1 MTQTVPE
8 IAPPMAAQGAMVFV
22 HGYMDG
28 PTVWQRMIE
37 KLSLP
42 GWDMLVCHLA
52 PAGAAGASSEA
63 TLDRYAQQV
72 LTLLVAARPTPRR
85 VVLVGHS
92 MGGQVAELAARQ
104 WQGQLAG
111 LVLITPAPLAGTPLP
126 PEVME
131 RFRSRIGLADPVAI
145 GHGKRALGISLDDD
159 AVDVLVRSTLAT
171 GSDTALEQLQA
182 WTGGHA
188 AGAQA
193 SAVQASV
200 LTIATDDRFFTV
212 EMLEHNATRFQR
224 SSVKKI
230 AGAGHWPQLE
240 QPEALARA
248 LEAFVR
254 DLPAQD

>member
-1 MTQTVPE
+1 MKQATPE
-8 IAPPMAAQGAMVFV
+8 IASQAASQGAIMFV

-28 PTVWQRMIE
+28 PQVWQRTIE
-37 KLSLP
+37 ELSLP

-63 TLDRYAQQV
+63 TLDCYAQQV
-72 LTLLVAARPTPRR
+72 LALLDAALPTPRR

-145 GHGKRALGISLDDD
+145 GQGKRALGIGLDDD

-193 SAVQASV
+193 SAVQAPV

-240 QPEALARA
+240 QPEALAHA